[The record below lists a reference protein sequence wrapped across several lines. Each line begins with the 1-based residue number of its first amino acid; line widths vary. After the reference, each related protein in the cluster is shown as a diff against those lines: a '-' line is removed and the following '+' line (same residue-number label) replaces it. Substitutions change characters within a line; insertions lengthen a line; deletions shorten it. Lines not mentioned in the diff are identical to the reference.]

1 MSAEAAGAAA
11 LVTPPQALQTQDV
24 QAGYGAS
31 LGQSV
36 QFSDALHAASAGGG
50 ITTGGVQGATPTGGL
65 DALQPAV
72 RGMMS
77 TLESVNGEASQLAQA
92 ASAAKAK
99 GADMTPGDMVMLSVR
114 CQEFM
119 FHCQLTS
126 NIANRTSDG
135 LQQLFRQQG

>member
-1 MSAEAAGAAA
+1 MSDAASAAAA
-11 LVTPPQALQTQDV
+11 LAPPDPSL

-31 LGQSV
+31 LGASSPSASI
-36 QFSDALHAASAGGG
+36 QFSDAMHAAQAGSSAS
-50 ITTGGVQGATPTGGL
+50 GVAPTGGM
-65 DALQPAV
+65 DALQPAMK
-72 RGMMS
+72 GMMA
-77 TLESVNGEASQLAQA
+77 TLEHVNGEATQLAQIA
-92 ASAAKAK
+92 NAAKAK
-99 GADMTPGDMVMLSVR
+99 GASLTPGEMVMMTVR

>member
-1 MSAEAAGAAA
+1 MSFDMTAAA
-11 LVTPPQALQTQDV
+11 ASASPQAGQAV

-31 LGQSV
+31 LTDAA
-36 QFSDALHAASAGGG
+36 QFNHALGAAAVDGGAQAEAP
-50 ITTGGVQGATPTGGL
+50 GGVDAIRGAMK
-65 DALQPAV
+65 
-72 RGMMS
+72 GMMDA
-77 TLESVNGEASQLAQA
+77 LESVNGEATQLGQAAGAAQA
-92 ASAAKAK
+92 R
-99 GADMTPGDMVMLSVR
+99 GTELTPGEMVMLTMR

>member
-1 MSAEAAGAAA
+1 MTDAASAAA
-11 LVTPPQALQTQDV
+11 IIAPPDPSQ

-31 LGQSV
+31 LGSSSTASSM
-36 QFSDALHAASAGGG
+36 QFSDAMHAAQAGSAGNLSAS
-50 ITTGGVQGATPTGGL
+50 GVAPTGGM
-65 DALQPAV
+65 DALQPAMK
-72 RGMMS
+72 GMMA
-77 TLESVNGEASQLAQA
+77 TLEHVNGEATQLAQIA
-92 ASAAKAK
+92 NAAKAK
-99 GADMTPGDMVMLSVR
+99 GGSLSPGDMVMMTVR

>member
-1 MSAEAAGAAA
+1 MSDAASAAA
-11 LVTPPQALQTQDV
+11 AFAPPDPSV

-31 LGQSV
+31 LGSASPTASI
-36 QFSDALHAASAGGG
+36 QFSDAMHAAQAGSSAN
-50 ITTGGVQGATPTGGL
+50 ISTAGVAPTGGM
-65 DALQPAV
+65 DALQPAMK
-72 RGMMS
+72 GMMA
-77 TLESVNGEASQLAQA
+77 TLEHVNGEATQLADIA
-92 ASAAKAK
+92 NAAKAK
-99 GADMTPGDMVMLSVR
+99 GAALSPGEMVMMTVR